1 MNKYLELVG
10 YARPVYRK
18 CELCKRVKDVSY
30 RLDVKNAETSAM
42 LTGSLDL
49 CKHCAANW
57 GEIIRKGQNM
67 DIFKMIMDQAAG
79 VAIAILLIMRIE
91 TKLDGLTNAVI
102 KLSEAIRPTGN
113 DSLQTHDQSLYLC
126 KWKKS
131 KNF

>member
-1 MNKYLELVG
+1 MLKGRDKVPFPFSIRRKMNKYLELVG

-57 GEIIRKGQNM
+57 GEIIRKG
-67 DIFKMIMDQAAG
+67 
-79 VAIAILLIMRIE
+79 
-91 TKLDGLTNAVI
+91 
-102 KLSEAIRPTGN
+102 
-113 DSLQTHDQSLYLC
+113 
-126 KWKKS
+126 
-131 KNF
+131 